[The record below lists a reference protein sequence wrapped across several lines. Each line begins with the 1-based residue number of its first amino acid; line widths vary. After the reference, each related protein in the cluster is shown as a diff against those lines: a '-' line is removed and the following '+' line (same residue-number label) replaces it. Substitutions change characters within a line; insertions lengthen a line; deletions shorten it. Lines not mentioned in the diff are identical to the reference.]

1 MKILILILM
10 TTISCQAYS
19 AQTAMV
25 RMVKGK
31 VTKLLPGAV
40 KATRVKKGD
49 ILPEDTSIVTS
60 SKSFVKVVF
69 EDKSSMNV
77 GPKSKII
84 ISKLPKKK
92 ANMVNLLTGIIKAE
106 VNKNSKKKTETKML
120 VKTRTAVMGVRG
132 TKFQST
138 YNPTNKATSLV
149 TVEGNVA
156 MIKVKDEPKQ
166 AKKIEA
172 NSENISDTLAEKPR
186 PNLDDVDQVDSM
198 FKESKHVVEVP
209 AGRYSGVGETINQP
223 TVPVKIAPKQY
234 DAIAKSM
241 GSKQKAKDVM
251 KVTKNDPAPEG
262 FENKLTGEVAPKAGG
277 IIDFSTGIY
286 VAPAAM
292 AELDKKTGTFES
304 KQIGK
309 VNKTT
314 GDYIPPSGIKIDAKK
329 GFVIDKK
336 KSVKLASVADKEK
349 LKKTLASLN
358 KDIKKQIVVN
368 KVENKPSISKVSKW
382 LPKNHIISFTLKPYS
397 EVQTVTNK
405 SSKSEAEFY
414 TEKANLVTLNWMQ
427 EWNEKWSTRVRIGS
441 HDYEIDESD
450 VRILDFQN
458 SDNGNDDDMYFSL
471 GLSYKYSEKMT
482 FLLDIVER
490 SEFYVVPR
498 TDGGQSGVEVVSE
511 SLKTIDLG
519 IQYFIRDWKQFKIS
533 ATGTLHLVGTESV
546 PSVNGQEEADDISG
560 FSTSG
565 DAYYSWKK
573 NMGINSS
580 LWFTRMSAEAD
591 SIEFKRTAFG
601 MSFDFI
607 WDV

>member
-1 MKILILILM
+1 
-10 TTISCQAYS
+10 
-19 AQTAMV
+19 
-25 RMVKGK
+25 
-31 VTKLLPGAV
+31 
-40 KATRVKKGD
+40 VKKGD

-60 SKSFVKVVF
+60 AKSFVKVVF

-106 VNKNSKKKTETKML
+106 VNKNSKKNTETKML

-156 MIKVKDEPKQ
+156 MIKVEDEPKQ
-166 AKKIEA
+166 VKQIEA
-172 NSENISDTLAEKPR
+172 NTENITDSIAEKPR
-186 PNLDDVDQVDSM
+186 LNLDDVDQVDSL
-198 FKESKHVVEVP
+198 FKESKNVVEVP

-241 GSKQKAKDVM
+241 GSKKKAKDVM
-251 KVTKNDPAPEG
+251 KVTKSDPAPEG

-286 VAPAAM
+286 VAPAAT

-309 VNKTT
+309 VNKIT

-329 GFVIDKK
+329 GFVIDEK
-336 KSVKLASVADKEK
+336 KSVKIASAADKEK

-358 KDIKKQIVVN
+358 NDIKKQIVVN
-368 KVENKPSISKVSKW
+368 KVENKPSISQTSKW
-382 LPKNHIISFTLKPYS
+382 LPKNHIISFTLRPYS

-414 TEKANLVTLNWMQ
+414 TEKASLVTLNWVQ

-441 HDYEIDESD
+441 NDYKIDESN
-450 VRILDFQN
+450 VQILEFPDSAN
-458 SDNGNDDDMYFSL
+458 DNDDNIYFSL
-471 GLSYKYSEKMT
+471 GLGYKYSEKIT
-482 FLLDIVER
+482 FLFDIVEK

-498 TDGGQSGVEVVSE
+498 SDGDKFGVEVVSE

-519 IQYFIRDWKQFKIS
+519 VQYFIRDWREFKIS
-533 ATGTLHLVGTESV
+533 ATGTLHLVGSESV
-546 PSVNGQEEADDISG
+546 PSVNGEEDADDMSG
-560 FSTSG
+560 FSASG

-601 MSFDFI
+601 MSFDFV